1 MFAENRQTKL
11 LTLFA
16 MCFALFMAMLDNT
29 VVNVALPRIQESL
42 GAGVSGLQWVVD
54 AYTLLF
60 ASLLLTG
67 GTLGDLFGRKRLFMA
82 GLIIFSL
89 GSLLCGLSGSIGFLI
104 ASRALQ
110 GVGAAA
116 LIPSTLSIITH
127 TFPDPRERAQAIG
140 LWAGVSGLALALGPV
155 VGGLLVDSLGW
166 QSVFF
171 LNVPVGIAGLIVAAR
186 FAPESKNPEGR
197 TIDLPGQVLGIAWL
211 GSLTYALI
219 EGNARGWTSPLIV
232 TCLAIAVLG
241 LVAFLLVE
249 RRSASPMLQ
258 LTFFRN
264 STFTGGVTVA
274 ALVSFGMFGIL
285 FFLSLF
291 MQNVQGYSPVG
302 AGLRFLPATVAIII
316 TAPLAGRWAGR
327 IGSRVPMT
335 IGLAMVGGGML
346 LYLGVNEFTP
356 YLHWF
361 WIQPIQG
368 VGMGLTMAPMTA
380 AVMSSVPPA
389 RSGMASA
396 TTNASREVGGTFG
409 IALLGAILTAR
420 LNSVMGGLLAA
431 QGIPAAVRSRI
442 EFAMSH
448 GGANAASTALPSGI
462 DRSAL
467 DAAFK
472 HAFVDGMHV
481 AMMVAAA
488 ALLFGSLVA
497 FFLVKPQAGERH
509 AVPGQGGEV
518 AVPESVTA

>member
-29 VVNVALPRIQESL
+29 VVNVALPKIQDSL

-67 GTLGDLFGRKRLFMA
+67 GTLGDLYGRKRLFMA
-82 GLIIFSL
+82 GLVIFSI
-89 GSLLCGLSGSIGFLI
+89 GSLLCGLSSSIGFLI
-104 ASRALQ
+104 VSRAVQ

-171 LNVPVGIAGLIVAAR
+171 LNVPVGFIGLLVAAR
-186 FAPESKNPEGR
+186 FVPESKNPEGR
-197 TIDLPGQVLGIAWL
+197 TLDIPGQLLGIAWL
-211 GSLTYALI
+211 SSLTYALI
-219 EGNARGWTSPLIV
+219 EGNARGWRSPVI
-232 TCLAIAVLG
+232 
-241 LVAFLLVE
+241 LVAFAIALVGLISFLIVE
-249 RRSASPMLQ
+249 RRSPSPMLQ
-258 LTFFRN
+258 LGFFRN
-264 STFTGGVTVA
+264 STFTGGVSVA
-274 ALVSFGMFGIL
+274 ALVSFGMFGML

-316 TAPLAGRWAGR
+316 TAPLAGRWASR
-327 IGSRVPMT
+327 IGSRIPMT
-335 IGLAMVGGGML
+335 IGLAMVGTGML

-396 TTNASREVGGTFG
+396 TTNTSREVGGTFG

-420 LNSVMGGLLAA
+420 LTSVMTGALTAL
-431 QGIPAAVRSRI
+431 GIPSAVQSKI

-448 GGANAASTALPSGI
+448 GGGAAAAKSLPPGI
-462 DRSAL
+462 DAAAL
-467 DAAFK
+467 KAAFD

-481 AMMVAAA
+481 AMMVAAG
-488 ALLFGSLVA
+488 ALLFGALVA
-497 FFLVKPQAGERH
+497 FLLVQPHAGEH
-509 AVPGQGGEV
+509 QETAQPGVQVSEAVS
-518 AVPESVTA
+518 A

>member
-448 GGANAASTALPSGI
+448 GGANAASTVLPSGI
-462 DRSAL
+462 DRSSL

-518 AVPESVTA
+518 AVPESVRA

>member
-29 VVNVALPRIQESL
+29 VVNVALPKIQESL

-67 GTLGDLFGRKRLFMA
+67 GTLGDLYGRKRLFMA
-82 GLIIFSL
+82 GLVIFSI
-89 GSLLCGLSGSIGFLI
+89 GSLLCGLSSSIGFLI

-171 LNVPVGIAGLIVAAR
+171 LNVPVGFIGLLVAAR

-197 TIDLPGQVLGIAWL
+197 TLDIPGQILGIAWL

-219 EGNARGWTSPLIV
+219 EGNARGWRSPVILSAF
-232 TCLAIAVLG
+232 AIALVG
-241 LVAFLLVE
+241 LIAFLIVE
-249 RRSASPMLQ
+249 RRSPSPMLQ
-258 LTFFRN
+258 LSFFRN
-264 STFTGGVTVA
+264 STFTGGVSVA
-274 ALVSFGMFGIL
+274 ALVSFGMFGML

-316 TAPLAGRWAGR
+316 TAPLAGRWASR
-327 IGSRVPMT
+327 IGSRIPMT
-335 IGLAMVGGGML
+335 IGLAMVGTGML

-420 LNSVMGGLLAA
+420 LTSVMTGALTAL
-431 QGIPAAVRSRI
+431 GIPPAVQSRI

-448 GGANAASTALPSGI
+448 GGAAGAAKSLPQGI
-462 DRSAL
+462 DPAAL
-467 DAAFK
+467 KAAFDQ
-472 HAFVDGMHV
+472 AFVDGMHV

-488 ALLFGSLVA
+488 ALLGGALVA
-497 FFLVKPQAGERH
+497 FFFIKPHAGYRPETPPSG
-509 AVPGQGGEV
+509 VQ
-518 AVPESVTA
+518 VPEAVSA

>member
-1 MFAENRQTKL
+1 MFAENRQTKM

-54 AYTLLF
+54 AYTLVF

-67 GTLGDLFGRKRLFMA
+67 GTLGDLYGRKRLFMA

-89 GSLLCGLSGSIGFLI
+89 GSLLCGLSSSIGFLI

-171 LNVPVGIAGLIVAAR
+171 LNVPVGIAGMIVAAR
-186 FAPESKNPEGR
+186 YAPESKNPEGR
-197 TIDLPGQVLGIAWL
+197 TLDIRGQLLAHRVARLADVRPDRGERARVDLAAHRVGVRDRAG
-211 GSLTYALI
+211 G
-219 EGNARGWTSPLIV
+219 ARCSSCWWSGAARARCCSSASSAT
-232 TCLAIAVLG
+232 
-241 LVAFLLVE
+241 
-249 RRSASPMLQ
+249 RRSPAASPSPRWCRSACSGCCSSSACSCR
-258 LTFFRN
+258 TCRATRR
-264 STFTGGVTVA
+264 SGRACGSCRRPSPSSSPRRSPA
-274 ALVSFGMFGIL
+274 AG
-285 FFLSLF
+285 
-291 MQNVQGYSPVG
+291 
-302 AGLRFLPATVAIII
+302 PA
-316 TAPLAGRWAGR
+316 R
-327 IGSRVPMT
+327 IGSRIPMT
-335 IGLAMVGGGML
+335 IGLAMVGVGML

-380 AVMSSVPPA
+380 AVMGSVPPA

-420 LNSVMGGLLAA
+420 LNSVMTGVADRAWASPSAVQSKIEFAHEPRGRQRRREVAPERHRRDRARGRVQARLRGRHARRDA
-431 QGIPAAVRSRI
+431 GRGRRAAVRVGSSR
-442 EFAMSH
+442 S
-448 GGANAASTALPSGI
+448 SS
-462 DRSAL
+462 
-467 DAAFK
+467 
-472 HAFVDGMHV
+472 
-481 AMMVAAA
+481 
-488 ALLFGSLVA
+488 
-497 FFLVKPQAGERH
+497 
-509 AVPGQGGEV
+509 
-518 AVPESVTA
+518 

>member
-1 MFAENRQTKL
+1 MFAEDRQTKL

-29 VVNVALPRIQESL
+29 VVNVALPKIQDSL

-67 GTLGDLFGRKRLFMA
+67 GTLGDLYGRKRLFMS
-82 GLIIFSL
+82 GLVIFSI
-89 GSLLCGLSGSIGFLI
+89 GSLLCGLAGSIGFLI

-116 LIPSTLSIITH
+116 LIPSTLSILTH

-171 LNVPVGIAGLIVAAR
+171 LNVPVGFVGLLVAAR
-186 FAPESKNPEGR
+186 YAPESKNPEGR
-197 TIDLPGQVLGIAWL
+197 TLDIPGQVLGIAWL

-219 EGNARGWTSPLIV
+219 EGNARGWTSPVILSAF
-232 TCLAIAVLG
+232 AIAVVG
-241 LVAFLLVE
+241 LIAFLLVE

-258 LTFFRN
+258 LSFFRN
-264 STFTGGVTVA
+264 STFTGAVTVA
-274 ALVSFGMFGIL
+274 ALVSFGMFGML

-316 TAPLAGRWAGR
+316 TAPLAGRWAAR
-327 IGSRVPMT
+327 IGSRIPMT
-335 IGLAMVGGGML
+335 IGLAMVGAGML
-346 LYLGVNEFTP
+346 CYLGVNEFTP

-380 AVMSSVPPA
+380 AVMGSVPPA

-420 LNSVMGGLLAA
+420 LNSVMTGALTAL
-431 QGIPAAVRSRI
+431 GIPSAVQSKI

-448 GGANAASTALPSGI
+448 GGAGGAAKLPQGI
-462 DRSAL
+462 DRAAIS
-467 DAAFK
+467 AAFK

-481 AMMVAAA
+481 AMVVAAA

-497 FFLVKPQAGERH
+497 YLFVKPTPGHRDT
-509 AVPGQGGEV
+509 AVQDGGV

>member
-1 MFAENRQTKL
+1 MFAENRETKL

-29 VVNVALPRIQESL
+29 VVNVALPKIQDSL

-67 GTLGDLFGRKRLFMA
+67 GTLGDLYGRKRLFMS
-82 GLIIFSL
+82 GLVIFSI
-89 GSLLCGLSGSIGFLI
+89 GSLLCGLSDSIGFLI

-171 LNVPVGIAGLIVAAR
+171 LNVPVGLIGLMVAAR

-197 TIDLPGQVLGIAWL
+197 TLDIPGQILGIAWL

-219 EGNARGWTSPLIV
+219 EGNGRGWRSPVILSAF
-232 TCLAIAVLG
+232 AIALVG
-241 LVAFLLVE
+241 LIAFLIVE
-249 RRSASPMLQ
+249 RRSPSPMLQ
-258 LTFFRN
+258 LSFFRN
-264 STFTGGVTVA
+264 PTFTGAVSVA
-274 ALVSFGMFGIL
+274 ALVSFGMFGML

-316 TAPLAGRWAGR
+316 TAPLAGRWASR
-327 IGSRVPMT
+327 IGSRIPMT
-335 IGLAMVGGGML
+335 IGLAMVGTGML
-346 LYLGVNEFTP
+346 LYLGVNESTP

-420 LNSVMGGLLAA
+420 LTSVMTGALTAL
-431 QGIPAAVRSRI
+431 GIPSAVQSKI

-448 GGANAASTALPSGI
+448 GGAGGAAKSLPPGI
-462 DRSAL
+462 DPAAL
-467 DAAFK
+467 KAAFD

-488 ALLFGSLVA
+488 ALLGGALVA
-497 FFLVKPQAGERH
+497 FSFIKPHAGERPETPSSG
-509 AVPGQGGEV
+509 AP
-518 AVPESVTA
+518 VPEAISA

>member
-29 VVNVALPRIQESL
+29 VVNVALPKIQDSL

-67 GTLGDLFGRKRLFMA
+67 GTLGDLYGRKRLFMS
-82 GLIIFSL
+82 GLVIFSI

-116 LIPSTLSIITH
+116 LIPSTLSILTH

-171 LNVPVGIAGLIVAAR
+171 LNVPVGLVGLFVAAR

-197 TIDLPGQVLGIAWL
+197 TLDIPGQILGIAWL

-219 EGNARGWTSPLIV
+219 EGNARGWRSPIILSAF
-232 TCLAIAVLG
+232 AIAVVG
-241 LVAFLLVE
+241 LIAFLLVE

-258 LTFFRN
+258 LSFFRN
-264 STFTGGVTVA
+264 STFTGAVSVA
-274 ALVSFGMFGIL
+274 ALVSFGMFGML

-316 TAPLAGRWAGR
+316 TAPLAGRWASR
-327 IGSRVPMT
+327 IGSRIPMT
-335 IGLAMVGGGML
+335 IGLAMVGTGML
-346 LYLGVNEFTP
+346 LYMGVNEFTP

-420 LNSVMGGLLAA
+420 LNSVMTGALTAL
-431 QGIPAAVRSRI
+431 GIPTAVQSKI

-448 GGANAASTALPSGI
+448 GGAGGASKSLPQGI
-462 DRSAL
+462 DAAAVS
-467 DAAFK
+467 AAFK

-481 AMMVAAA
+481 AMLVAAA

-497 FFLVKPQAGERH
+497 FLFVEPHAGERPETPSH
-509 AVPGQGGEV
+509 GDVQ
-518 AVPESVTA
+518 VPEPVSA

>member
-1 MFAENRQTKL
+1 
-11 LTLFA
+11 
-16 MCFALFMAMLDNT
+16 
-29 VVNVALPRIQESL
+29 
-42 GAGVSGLQWVVD
+42 
-54 AYTLLF
+54 
-60 ASLLLTG
+60 
-67 GTLGDLFGRKRLFMA
+67 MA

>member
-29 VVNVALPRIQESL
+29 VVNVALPKIQESL
-42 GAGVSGLQWVVD
+42 QAGVSGLQWVVD

-67 GTLGDLFGRKRLFMA
+67 GTLGDLFGRKRLFMT
-82 GLIIFSL
+82 GLVVFSL
-89 GSLLCGLSGSIGFLI
+89 GSLLCGLAGSIGALI

-171 LNVPVGIAGLIVAAR
+171 LNVPVGIAGLIVASR
-186 FAPESKNPEGR
+186 YAPESKNPEGR
-197 TIDLPGQVLGIAWL
+197 TIDLPGQFLGIAWL

-219 EGNARGWTSPLIV
+219 EGNARGWTSTLILS
-232 TCLAIAVLG
+232 CLAIAVVG
-241 LVAFLLVE
+241 LVIFLLVE
-249 RRSASPMLQ
+249 RRSSSPMLQ

-264 STFTGGVTVA
+264 STFTAGVTVA
-274 ALVSFGMFGIL
+274 ALVSFGMFGML

-316 TAPLAGRWAGR
+316 TAPLAGRLAGR
-327 IGSRVPMT
+327 IGSRLPMT
-335 IGLAMVGGGML
+335 VGMALVGAGML
-346 LYLGVNEFTP
+346 LYLGVHEGTP

-368 VGMGLTMAPMTA
+368 IGMGLTMAPMTA

-396 TTNASREVGGTFG
+396 TTNTSREVGGTFG

-420 LNSVMGGLLAA
+420 FNSVMGGLLAA
-431 QGIPAAVRSRI
+431 QGIPAVARSRI
-442 EFAMSH
+442 EFALSH
-448 GGANAASTALPSGI
+448 GGAASASGSLPRGI
-462 DRSAL
+462 DRAALRSA
-467 DAAFK
+467 FG
-472 HAFVDGMHV
+472 HAFVDGMHL

-488 ALLFGSLVA
+488 ALLAGAVVA
-497 FFLVKPQAGERH
+497 FLFVEPRVGERH
-509 AVPGQGGEV
+509 EPGGQVPP
-518 AVPESVTA
+518 VPEPVPA

>member
-29 VVNVALPRIQESL
+29 VVNVALPKIQESL
-42 GAGVSGLQWVVD
+42 QAGVSGLQWVVD

-67 GTLGDLFGRKRLFMA
+67 GTLGDLFGRKRLFMT
-82 GLIIFSL
+82 GLVVFSL
-89 GSLLCGLSGSIGFLI
+89 GSLLCGLAGSIGALI

-171 LNVPVGIAGLIVAAR
+171 LNVPVGIAGLIVASR
-186 FAPESKNPEGR
+186 YAPESKNPEGR
-197 TIDLPGQVLGIAWL
+197 TIDLPGQFLGIAWL

-219 EGNARGWTSPLIV
+219 EGNARGWTSTLILS
-232 TCLAIAVLG
+232 CMAIAVVG
-241 LVAFLLVE
+241 LVVFLLVE
-249 RRSASPMLQ
+249 RRSSSPMLQ

-264 STFTGGVTVA
+264 TTFTAGVTVA
-274 ALVSFGMFGIL
+274 ALVSFGMFGML

-316 TAPLAGRWAGR
+316 TAPLAGRLAGR
-327 IGSRVPMT
+327 IGSRLPMT
-335 IGLAMVGGGML
+335 VGMALVGTGML
-346 LYLGVNEFTP
+346 LYLGVHEGTP

-368 VGMGLTMAPMTA
+368 IGMGLTMAPMTA

-396 TTNASREVGGTFG
+396 TTNTSREVGGTFG

-420 LNSVMGGLLAA
+420 FNSVMGGLLAT
-431 QGIPAAVRSRI
+431 QGIPAVARSRI
-442 EFAMSH
+442 EFALSH
-448 GGANAASTALPSGI
+448 GGAASASGALPGGI
-462 DRSAL
+462 DRAALRSA
-467 DAAFK
+467 FG
-472 HAFVDGMHV
+472 HAFVDGMHL

-488 ALLFGSLVA
+488 ALLAGAVVA
-497 FFLVKPQAGERH
+497 FLFVEPRVSERH
-509 AVPGQGGEV
+509 EDRVPEAVP
-518 AVPESVTA
+518 A